1 MLLVILLSF
10 RYHTAYYITEHVFL
24 IGKLY
29 NNKSTVIIS
38 NLLCIIFKK
47 WYWWFQDIREHWERK
62 LVIANDL
69 YLELSAAMLQLEQRE
84 KELLK

>member
-1 MLLVILLSF
+1 MLSVYLLPLL
-10 RYHTAYYITEHVFL
+10 YVHTCDGV
-24 IGKLY
+24 
-29 NNKSTVIIS
+29 V
-38 NLLCIIFKK
+38 
-47 WYWWFQDIREHWERK
+47 QDIREHWERK

>member
-1 MLLVILLSF
+1 MIYAFHEDILPLLLLQF
-10 RYHTAYYITEHVFL
+10 FL
-24 IGKLY
+24 QCLVLTFDGF
-29 NNKSTVIIS
+29 VG
-38 NLLCIIFKK
+38 
-47 WYWWFQDIREHWERK
+47 QDIREHWERK